1 MSGTQKID
9 DNDEFWSVAMNGRDD
24 YFLLQQEE
32 EEDADDFDLTSC
44 DIFERTIT
52 TLATDTSDFRPLVL
66 RLRQNNRDGCLSDV
80 SGDIWDASLLLASFL
95 YGTNEGQQLCYDACF
110 RMQSTQV
117 DGGGILELGSGLGLS
132 GIAAAAAAAAV
143 ATLHKRHTKD
153 ADKEQ
158 LTSRVVLTDLNDKN
172 IISLLRKN
180 VECNLSKI
188 GEDSDLSVT
197 VQSCDWF
204 NVASSRA
211 NADNNSQ
218 PCVPTGTFNL
228 IIGSALIY
236 IPDHAVAC
244 AETVSRYLSKS
255 NSSQAIII
263 QLPDRAG
270 FDIFLRRCHELE
282 LLVSSR
288 AISEDVIMNVE
299 RRIVSATDYRIY
311 FIKPRSDCH

>member
-1 MSGTQKID
+1 MSEAQIID
-9 DNDEFWSVAMNGRDD
+9 DDDDEFWSVAMNGREEHLLSDD
-24 YFLLQQEE
+24 V
-32 EEDADDFDLTSC
+32 DDSDDFDVTSC
-44 DIFERTIT
+44 ETFERTIT
-52 TLATDTSDFRPLVL
+52 TLAPDTSAFRPLVL
-66 RLRQNNRDGCLSDV
+66 RLRQNNKDGCLSDV
-80 SGDIWDASLLLASFL
+80 SGDIWDASLMLASFL

-110 RMQSTQV
+110 GMHSTQV

-132 GIAAAAAAAAV
+132 GMAAAAAV
-143 ATLHKRHTKD
+143 ATLHKRHTRD
-153 ADKEQ
+153 VDKEQ
-158 LTSRVVLTDLNDKN
+158 LTSRVVLTDLDDKN

-204 NVASSRA
+204 NVASSRG

-244 AETVSRYLSKS
+244 AETVSHYLSKS

-270 FDIFLRRCHELE
+270 FDIFLRRCRELE

-288 AISEDVIMNVE
+288 AISEGVIMSIE

-311 FIKPRSDCH
+311 FIKPRSDRY